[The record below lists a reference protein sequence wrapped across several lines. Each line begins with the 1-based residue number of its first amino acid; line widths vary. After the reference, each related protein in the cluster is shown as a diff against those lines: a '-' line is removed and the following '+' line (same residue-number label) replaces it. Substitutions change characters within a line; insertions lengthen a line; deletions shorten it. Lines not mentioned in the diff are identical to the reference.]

1 MEVLLVIYVY
11 SMECLD
17 LQIVDA
23 YTVIFIVVAWRF
35 EPNWYSWKI

>member
-1 MEVLLVIYVY
+1 MEVFLAIYVH

-23 YTVIFIVVAWRF
+23 YTAIPVMGAWRF
-35 EPNWYSWKI
+35 EPS